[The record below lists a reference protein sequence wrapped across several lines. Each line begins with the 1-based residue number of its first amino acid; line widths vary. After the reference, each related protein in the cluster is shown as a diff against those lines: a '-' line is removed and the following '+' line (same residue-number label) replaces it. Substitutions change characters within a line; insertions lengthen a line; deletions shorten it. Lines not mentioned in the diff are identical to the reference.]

1 MTPEILALVLIV
13 SNFTIQMFKIYCE
26 SKKTNI
32 TITIH
37 GNENN
42 INISR

>member
-26 SKKTNI
+26 SKKGNI
-32 TITIH
+32 TVTIN
-37 GNENN
+37 GNENTVN
-42 INISR
+42 IRK